1 MCQTLE
7 NSFVSQTVYYL
18 RIDKEIIISSDKNIS
33 NRLTFWRDTEVI
45 FGTWV
50 YLHTYILV
58 IKYTIT

>member
-58 IKYTIT
+58 IKSTIT